1 MPPGTAAEHR
11 IERYIMKLFRL
22 TILIL
27 LSVLALTA
35 CGTNGIPGS
44 STETALPPPP
54 VTIISAPD
62 AGAALGAYLEA
73 YKADDYN
80 AMYAML
86 SKVTTDALPL
96 DQFAKRNRDALNEM
110 SAGSFEYEILSA
122 LVNPLT
128 AEVSYRV
135 TYRTVLVG
143 DIQRDMIG
151 RFTLEDGQWKLQW
164 DDSNIL
170 PELAGGNVL
179 RMDYKIP
186 SRGEVYD
193 KNGDPFAAQSDVYAF
208 YVIPGNVT
216 DDSIGGLVSRVWS
229 LCGISPEVLT
239 QDILNTPDQF
249 AIPLCEAS
257 AQESENI
264 RSAAPSGLQWEQYT
278 SRYYFEQGTGSN
290 VVGYTQFI
298 FPEEVDTYKRLG
310 YQGSERVG
318 KAGIEK
324 WAEGYLSGTHGGTL
338 YVVNPS
344 TGQIVTQVGESQP
357 QPAQSVYLTLD
368 LNLQYYAEKAIEGFR
383 GAVVVMEV
391 DTGRVLAMASSPKFD
406 SNIFEVNNPNG
417 SEQLSELNQ
426 RFDNPLLNRAAQG
439 QYPLGSVFKII
450 TMAAGME
457 SGLFVPETTYDCQ
470 YEWTR
475 LPDQIRYDWTW
486 QRCQDR
492 RAAGLA
498 CDTGASQP
506 SGLLTLP
513 QGLMRSCNPF
523 FWEIGY
529 TLYQNNRQ
537 NDIAKMARAFGLG
550 APTGIDQVTEASGNI
565 SDPQT
570 AVDVVNQAIG
580 QGDMQVTP
588 LQVARFAAALGN
600 GGTLYR
606 PQIVESIQPIEGPPT
621 LVFKPEATGVL
632 PVTPERLQL
641 IREAMIS
648 VVNDPRGTA
657 NFRLRGIQ
665 VPVAG
670 KTGTA
675 ESGSG
680 SPHAWFAGYTLCQ
693 EQVANYPVCENKP
706 DIAIAVVLEN
716 IGEGSDW
723 AAPVFKRIIET
734 YYFGKPQSIYWFE
747 SNFGVTETPT
757 PFGGIPTETPKP

>member
-1 MPPGTAAEHR
+1 
-11 IERYIMKLFRL
+11 MKFFRL
-22 TILIL
+22 VSIILIPAFI
-27 LSVLALTA
+27 LAA
-35 CGTNGIPGS
+35 CGTNGIPGVP
-44 STETALPPPP
+44 TGTALPQPL
-54 VTIISAPD
+54 VTIDSAPD
-62 AGAALGAYLEA
+62 ASAALSAYLDA

-110 SAGSFEYEILSA
+110 SAGSFDYVINSA
-122 LVNPLT
+122 LVNPLS
-128 AEVSYRV
+128 AEVSYNV
-135 TYRTVLVG
+135 TYHTVLAG
-143 DIQRDMIG
+143 DIQRDMIA
-151 RFTLEDGQWKLQW
+151 RFTLEDGGWKLQW

-170 PELAGGNVL
+170 PELAGGNIL
-179 RMDYKIP
+179 KMDYKIP
-186 SRGEVYD
+186 SRGEIYD
-193 KNGDPFAAQSDVYAF
+193 RNGDPFAAQSEVYAF

-216 DDSIGGLVSRVWS
+216 DESIGTLVARVWA

-257 AQESENI
+257 ADESAII
-264 RSAAPSGLQWEQYT
+264 RASSPSGLQWEQYT
-278 SRYYFEQGTGSN
+278 SRYYFEQGTASN
-290 VVGYTQFI
+290 VVGYTTFI
-298 FPEEVDTYKRLG
+298 SADDLDTYKRLG

-318 KAGIEK
+318 NAGIERSM
-324 WAEGYLSGTHGGTL
+324 EDYLAGKHGGTL

-344 TGQIVTQVGESQP
+344 NGQIVTKVGESEP
-357 QPAQSVYLTLD
+357 QPSESVNLTLD
-368 LNLQYYAEKAIEGFR
+368 RNLQYYAEKSIEAFR

-391 DTGRVLAMASSPKFD
+391 DTGRVLAMASSPDYD
-406 SNIFEVNNPNG
+406 SNIFETNNPNS
-417 SEQLSELNQ
+417 SERIAELFQ
-426 RFDNPLLNRAAQG
+426 RVDDPLLNRAAQG

-457 SGLFVPETTYDCQ
+457 SGLYIPESTFDCQ
-470 YEWTR
+470 YDWTK
-475 LPDQIRYDWTW
+475 LPDTIRHDWTW
-486 QRCQDR
+486 QHCEDR
-492 RAAGLA
+492 V
-498 CDTGASQP
+498 ASGRECNTPDSLP
-506 SGLLTLP
+506 SGLLTLS

-523 FWEIGY
+523 FYDIGY

-537 NDIAKMARAFGLG
+537 TDIANMARAFGLG
-550 APTGIDQVTEASGNI
+550 SPTGIGQITEAAGNI

-570 AVDVVNQAIG
+570 AIDVVNQAIG

-588 LQVARFAAALGN
+588 LQVARFIAALGN

-606 PQIVESIQPIEGPPT
+606 PQLVESIQPIEGAPT

-648 VVNDPRGTA
+648 VVEDTLGTA
-657 NFRLRGIQ
+657 HFRLRGIQ

-680 SPHAWFAGYTLCQ
+680 RPHAWFAGYTLCEEAVDQ
-693 EQVANYPVCENKP
+693 YPVCKDKP
-706 DIAIAVVLEN
+706 DIAIAIILEN
-716 IGEGSDW
+716 QGEGSDW

-734 YYFGKPQSIYWFE
+734 YYFGSPRTIYWFE

-757 PFGGIPTETPKP
+757 PFGGIPTETPEP

>member
-1 MPPGTAAEHR
+1 
-11 IERYIMKLFRL
+11 MKLFRL
-22 TILIL
+22 ISIILIPAFI
-27 LSVLALTA
+27 LAA
-35 CGTNGIPGS
+35 CGTNGIPGVP
-44 STETALPPPP
+44 TGTALPQPL
-54 VTIISAPD
+54 VTIDSTPD
-62 AGAALGAYLEA
+62 AGAALSAYLDA

-110 SAGSFEYEILSA
+110 SAGSFDYVINSA
-122 LVNPLT
+122 LVNPLS
-128 AEVSYRV
+128 AEVSYNV
-135 TYRTVLVG
+135 TYHTVLAG
-143 DIQRDMIG
+143 DIQGRDMIA
-151 RFTLEDGQWKLQW
+151 RFTLENGQWKLQW
-164 DDSNIL
+164 DDANIL
-170 PELAGGNVL
+170 PELAGGNTL
-179 RMDYKIP
+179 KMDYKIP
-186 SRGEVYD
+186 SRGEIYD
-193 KNGDPFAAQSDVYAF
+193 RNGEPFAAQSDVYAF

-216 DDSIGGLVSRVWS
+216 DESIGTLVARVWA

-239 QDILNTPDQF
+239 EDILNTPDQF

-257 AQESENI
+257 ADESAII
-264 RSAAPSGLQWEQYT
+264 RASSPSGLQWEQYT

-290 VVGYTQFI
+290 VVGYTTFI
-298 FPEEVDTYKRLG
+298 SADDLDTYKRLG

-318 KAGIEK
+318 NAGIERSMEDALAGK
-324 WAEGYLSGTHGGTL
+324 HGGTL

-344 TGQIVTQVGESQP
+344 TGQIVTKVGESEP
-357 QPAQSVYLTLD
+357 QPSESVNLTLD
-368 LNLQYYAEKAIEGFR
+368 RNLQYYAEKAIEGFR

-391 DTGRVLAMASSPKFD
+391 DTGRVIAMASSPDYD
-406 SNIFEVNNPNG
+406 SNIFETNNPNS
-417 SEQLSELNQ
+417 SERIAELFQ
-426 RFDNPLLNRAAQG
+426 RVDDPLLNRAAQG

-457 SGLFVPETTYDCQ
+457 SGLYIPESTFDCQ
-470 YEWTR
+470 YDWTK
-475 LPDQIRYDWTW
+475 LPDTIRHDWTW
-486 QRCQDR
+486 QHCEDR
-492 RAAGLA
+492 V
-498 CDTGASQP
+498 ASGRECNTPDSLP
-506 SGLLTLP
+506 SGLLTLSE
-513 QGLMRSCNPF
+513 GLMRSCNPF
-523 FWEIGY
+523 FYDIGY

-537 NDIAKMARAFGLG
+537 TDIANMARAFGLG
-550 APTGIDQVTEASGNI
+550 SPTGIGQITEAAGNI

-570 AVDVVNQAIG
+570 AIDVVNQAIG

-588 LQVARFAAALGN
+588 LQVARFIAALGN

-606 PQIVESIQPIEGPPT
+606 PQVVESIQPIEGPPT

-648 VVNDPRGTA
+648 VVENSLGTA
-657 NFRLRGIQ
+657 HFRLRGIQ

-680 SPHAWFAGYTLCQ
+680 RPHAWFAGYTLCEEAVDQ
-693 EQVANYPVCENKP
+693 YPVCKDKP
-706 DIAIAVVLEN
+706 DIAIAIILEN
-716 IGEGSDW
+716 QGEGSDW

-734 YYFGKPQSIYWFE
+734 YYFGSPRTIYWFE

-757 PFGGIPTETPKP
+757 PFGGIPTETPEP

>member
-1 MPPGTAAEHR
+1 
-11 IERYIMKLFRL
+11 MKLFRL
-22 TILIL
+22 ISIILIPAFI
-27 LSVLALTA
+27 LAA
-35 CGTNGIPGS
+35 CGTNGIPGVP
-44 STETALPPPP
+44 TGTALPQPL
-54 VTIISAPD
+54 VTIDSAPD
-62 AGAALGAYLEA
+62 ASAALSAYLDA

-110 SAGSFEYEILSA
+110 SAGSFDYVINSA
-122 LVNPLT
+122 LVNPLS
-128 AEVSYRV
+128 AEVSYNV
-135 TYRTVLVG
+135 TYHTVLAG
-143 DIQRDMIG
+143 DIQRDMIA
-151 RFTLEDGQWKLQW
+151 RFTLEDGGWKLQW

-179 RMDYKIP
+179 KMDYKIP
-186 SRGEVYD
+186 SRGEIYD
-193 KNGDPFAAQSDVYAF
+193 HNGDPFAAQSEVYAF

-216 DDSIGGLVSRVWS
+216 DESIGTLVARVWA

-257 AQESENI
+257 ADESAII
-264 RSAAPSGLQWEQYT
+264 RASSPSGLQWEQYT

-290 VVGYTQFI
+290 VVGYTLFI
-298 FPEEVDTYKRLG
+298 SPEDLETYKRLG

-318 KAGIEK
+318 NAGIERSM
-324 WAEGYLSGTHGGTL
+324 EDYLAGKHGGTL

-344 TGQIVTQVGESQP
+344 TGQIVTKVGESEP
-357 QPAQSVYLTLD
+357 QPPQSVNLTLD
-368 LNLQYYAEKAIEGFR
+368 RNLQYYAEKSIEGFR

-391 DTGRVLAMASSPKFD
+391 DTGRVLAMATSPDFD
-406 SNIFEVNNPNG
+406 SNIFETANRN
-417 SEQLSELNQ
+417 SAEQLAGLNS
-426 RFDNPLLNRAAQG
+426 DSLINRAAQG

-457 SGLFVPETTYDCQ
+457 SGLYIPESTFDCQ
-470 YEWTR
+470 YDWTK
-475 LPDQIRYDWTW
+475 LPDTIRHDWTW
-486 QRCQDR
+486 QHCEDR
-492 RAAGLA
+492 V
-498 CDTGASQP
+498 ASGRECNTPDSLP
-506 SGLLTLP
+506 SGLLTLS

-523 FWEIGY
+523 FYDIGY

-537 NDIAKMARAFGLG
+537 TDIANMARAFGLG
-550 APTGIDQVTEASGNI
+550 SPTGIGQITEAAGNI

-570 AVDVVNQAIG
+570 AIDVVNQAIG

-588 LQVARFAAALGN
+588 LQVARFIAALGN

-606 PQIVESIQPIEGPPT
+606 PQLVESIQPIEGAPT

-648 VVNDPRGTA
+648 VVEDTLGTA
-657 NFRLRGIQ
+657 HFRLRGIQ

-680 SPHAWFAGYTLCQ
+680 RPHAWFAGYTLCEEAVDQ
-693 EQVANYPVCENKP
+693 FPVCKEKP
-706 DIAIAVVLEN
+706 DIAIAIILEN
-716 IGEGSDW
+716 QGEGSDW

-734 YYFGKPQSIYWFE
+734 YYFGSPRTIYWFE

-757 PFGGIPTETPKP
+757 PFGGIPTETPEQ

>member
-1 MPPGTAAEHR
+1 
-11 IERYIMKLFRL
+11 MKLFRL
-22 TILIL
+22 INFIL
-27 LSVLALTA
+27 LTVLVLTA
-35 CGTNGIPGS
+35 CGTNGIPGIS
-44 STETALPPPP
+44 STETALPPPA
-54 VTIISAPD
+54 VTINSAPD

-110 SAGSFEYEILSA
+110 SAGSFDYEILSA
-122 LVNPLT
+122 LVNPVS

-135 TYRTVLVG
+135 TYRTVLAG
-143 DIQRDMIG
+143 DIQRDMIA
-151 RFTLEDGQWKLQW
+151 RFSLEDGQWKLLW

-186 SRGEVYD
+186 SRGEIYD
-193 KNGDPFAAQSDVYAF
+193 SNGDPFAAQSDVYAF

-216 DDSIGGLVSRVWS
+216 DESIGSLVQRVWT

-257 AQESENI
+257 AEESEVI
-264 RSAAPSGLQWEQYT
+264 RSVAPSGLQWETYT

-290 VVGYTQFI
+290 VVGYTLFI
-298 FPEEVDTYKRLG
+298 SAENLERYKRLG

-318 KAGIEK
+318 QAGIEQ
-324 WAEGYLSGTHGGTL
+324 WAEDYLAGEHGGTL
-338 YVVNPS
+338 YVVNPT
-344 TGQIVTQVGESQP
+344 TGQIVTNVGERDSK
-357 QPAQSVYLTLD
+357 AAESVYLTLD
-368 LNLQYYAEKAIEGFR
+368 RNLQFYAEKAIEGFR

-391 DTGRVLAMASSPKFD
+391 DTGRVLAMASSPNYD
-406 SNIFEVNNPNG
+406 SNIFETNNPNS
-417 SEQLSELNQ
+417 SERLAELYQ
-426 RFDNPLLNRAAQG
+426 RVDDPFLNRAAQG

-457 SGLFVPETTYDCQ
+457 SGLYIPESTYDCQ
-470 YEWTR
+470 YDWTE
-475 LPDQIRYDWTW
+475 LPDAIRYDWTY
-486 QRCQDR
+486 QHCQDR
-492 RAAGLA
+492 LQSGRE
-498 CDTGASQP
+498 CNTGDSIP
-506 SGLLTLP
+506 SSELLGRPLTLAE
-513 QGLMRSCNPF
+513 GLMRSCNPF
-523 FWEIGY
+523 FWDIGH
-529 TLYQNNRQ
+529 TLFLNNRQ

-550 APTGIDQVTEASGNI
+550 QPTGIGQVTEAAGNL

-588 LQVARFAAALGN
+588 LQVARFIAALGN

-606 PQIVESIQPIEGPPT
+606 PQVVESVQPIEGPPT

-632 PVTPERLQL
+632 PVTPDRLQL
-641 IREAMIS
+641 IREAMIM
-648 VVNDPRGTA
+648 VVKDPNGTA

-680 SPHAWFAGYTLCQ
+680 RPHAWFAGYTLC
-693 EQVANYPVCENKP
+693 EEDVANYPVCENKP

-723 AAPVFKRIIET
+723 AAPVFKRIVET
-734 YYFGKPQSIYWFE
+734 YYFGSPQTIYWFE
-747 SNFGVTETPT
+747 STFGVTETPT
-757 PFGGIPTETPKP
+757 PFGGIPTETPEP